1 MRSSSF
7 RALLFIAFLAF
18 FLTAPP
24 TRAGDDKPPTSGF
37 LADYLAQIQPVQSQI
52 MKLEQAVPQEK
63 YAWRPAEGVR
73 SISEVYLHIAGSN
86 YFLLSFGGYTAPKEA
101 NFGGGES
108 KAWETATTNKQ
119 EIAKK
124 LQVSFD
130 WLRST
135 VMNITDTD
143 LEKKVDFF
151 GSEITLRSLLIN
163 NLNHLHEHLGQSIA
177 YARMN
182 GVVPPWTAEAEARAK
197 DKAK

>member
-7 RALLFIAFLAF
+7 RALLFSAFLAS
-18 FLTAPP
+18 FLAAPS
-24 TRAGDDKPPTSGF
+24 THAGDDKSPTSGF

-63 YAWRPAEGVR
+63 YTWRPAEGVR

-86 YFLLSFGGYTAPKEA
+86 YFLLSFGGYTSPKEV
-101 NFGGGES
+101 NYSGES
-108 KAWETATTNKQ
+108 KQWEGATTDKQ

-130 WLRST
+130 WLRAT
-135 VMNITDTD
+135 VTKITDAD
-143 LEKKVDFF
+143 LEKKVNFF
-151 GSEITLRSLLIN
+151 GNEITLRSLLID

-182 GVVPPWTAEAEARAK
+182 GVVPPWTAEAEA
-197 DKAK
+197 KAKEKAK